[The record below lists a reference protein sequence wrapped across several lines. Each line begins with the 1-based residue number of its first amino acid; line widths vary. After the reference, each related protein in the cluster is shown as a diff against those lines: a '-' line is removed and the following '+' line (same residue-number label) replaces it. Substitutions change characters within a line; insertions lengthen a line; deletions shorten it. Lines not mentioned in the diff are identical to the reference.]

1 MQKINGYEFEK
12 EFTPDQQREI
22 EEGLDAGLDVSV
34 YAKPEF
40 LAIQMREIRLG
51 MLQGLPVQRYAKA
64 EYDWFQMG
72 EIRTGLEKILMC
84 PSMKTLLF
92 RLR

>member
-1 MQKINGYEFEK
+1 MKKINGYEFDT

-22 EEGLDAGLDVSV
+22 NEGIEAGLDVTV

-51 MLQGLPVQRYAKA
+51 MLQKLPVERYAKI
-64 EYDWFQMG
+64 EYD
-72 EIRTGLEKILMC
+72 
-84 PSMKTLLF
+84 
-92 RLR
+92 